1 MIKIIEKDIVE
12 RISPLEQLLGED
24 NIKRLQDGITDII
37 LKQIKNDFEDC
48 SEYILNPDD
57 IMEFAER
64 CKEKAFLNIETEII
78 KNIEMNMKSSLI
90 SDKQASIPWERI
102 V

>member
-48 SEYILNPDD
+48 SEFLNPDD

-64 CKEKAFLNIETEII
+64 CKEKAFLNIETEIV

-90 SDKQASIPWERI
+90 SNKQASIPWERI